1 MTDLRN
7 FIGSLYKVAFKNSN
21 HFCNGKYNNKI
32 GSQFL
37 LYTMEI
43 STIKRGFKWALALIT
58 YVMNAVNSVV

>member
-1 MTDLRN
+1 MDLRN
-7 FIGSLYKVAFKNSN
+7 FIGSLEVAFKNSN

-43 STIKRGFKWALALIT
+43 STIKKRI
-58 YVMNAVNSVV
+58 